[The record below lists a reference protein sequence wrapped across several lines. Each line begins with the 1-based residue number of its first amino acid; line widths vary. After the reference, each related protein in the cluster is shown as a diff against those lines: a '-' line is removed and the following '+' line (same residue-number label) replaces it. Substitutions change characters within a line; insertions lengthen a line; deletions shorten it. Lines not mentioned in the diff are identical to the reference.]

1 MGVAYTIL
9 YHMQGGK
16 NSMKAI
22 EGQLGRE
29 SKIFSKKFKKISKK
43 GLHFEKTRGIII
55 YVL

>member
-1 MGVAYTIL
+1 
-9 YHMQGGK
+9 
-16 NSMKAI
+16 MKAI